1 MDNYRFPKY
10 ARLTGPDSTL
20 MMRSAISKD
29 GMSATYYRPCG
40 EWGCSIKLRHYEYS
54 SDDPYMKDRVINIVA
69 CTPREF
75 IEDNSYCLNRNTATL
90 YYDAI
95 EDLRKTEP
103 DFIDG
108 TVSVDKHGSYTYYT
122 PIVKFRDNIIFIRK
136 EKFIIWTI

>member
-54 SDDPYMKDRVINIVA
+54 SDDNGVEVYFHNPLSSFVRL
-69 CTPREF
+69 
-75 IEDNSYCLNRNTATL
+75 S
-90 YYDAI
+90 
-95 EDLRKTEP
+95 
-103 DFIDG
+103 
-108 TVSVDKHGSYTYYT
+108 
-122 PIVKFRDNIIFIRK
+122 
-136 EKFIIWTI
+136 